1 MIFWGRWRRGTSR
14 FFFLLYIFQMYNV
27 WEYEDVSS
35 SPYWTRV
42 MMISLWVVP
51 SVLGKI
57 VPQSNPRSPRCP
69 GPQRKGK
76 VGDNREK
83 TARTGME
90 LNIVSVLCYN
100 IWAGD
105 KSMYTVQQ

>member
-1 MIFWGRWRRGTSR
+1 
-14 FFFLLYIFQMYNV
+14 MYNV
-27 WEYEDVSS
+27 WEYEDMSS

-42 MMISLWVVP
+42 MVIVGWSLRSFTILHVSPCGLFRP
-51 SVLGKI
+51 SWAKI
-57 VPQSNPRSPRCP
+57 VPPSNPRSPRCP

-90 LNIVSVLCYN
+90 LNIVNVLCYN
-100 IWAGD
+100 IC
-105 KSMYTVQQ
+105 

>member
-1 MIFWGRWRRGTSR
+1 MDGYFALGRHDFLGSLEERDIAI
-14 FFFLLYIFQMYNV
+14 FLLVIFQMYNV
-27 WEYEDVSS
+27 WEYEDMSS

-42 MMISLWVVP
+42 MVISLWVVP

-76 VGDNREK
+76 
-83 TARTGME
+83 
-90 LNIVSVLCYN
+90 I
-100 IWAGD
+100 
-105 KSMYTVQQ
+105 